1 MRLACLELCQVR
13 LVYRVLR
20 QVNQFYLAPVRRTK
34 VPARLFHQMC
44 WNACLLQHLQACYAT
59 IALTWVTANCM
70 LQSLSTLKS
79 PSLVFCSLKALLQ
92 SQILTGCSVKA

>member
-1 MRLACLELCQVR
+1 MRLDCPELRQVQ

-44 WNACLLQHLQACYAT
+44 LGACLLQHLQDCYAI
-59 IALTWVTANCM
+59 IALTLVTANCM
-70 LQSLSTLKS
+70 LQSLSTPKS
-79 PSLVFCSLKALLQ
+79 PSVVFCSLPALLQ
-92 SQILTGCSVKA
+92 SQILTGCSVVA

>member
-1 MRLACLELCQVR
+1 MRLACLELRQVW

-34 VPARLFHQMC
+34 VPARLFHQTVGTLVC
-44 WNACLLQHLQACYAT
+44 GSIVSSCYAT
-59 IALTWVTANCM
+59 IALIWVTANCM

-79 PSLVFCSLKALLQ
+79 PSVFFFAPLQLCDSLK
-92 SQILTGCSVKA
+92 S